1 VKVATITSD
10 ISEHENSDRKK
21 RKIKRSTEIVS
32 SNNSFKKRKEK
43 TVRIELP
50 QYSIPSKS
58 SMSELDM
65 FLY

>member
-1 VKVATITSD
+1 MKVATITSD